1 MQTHREYCTLKSQQG
16 KKVRQKP
23 YQFLHA
29 LLQNVLISIASTYM
43 VLTADVAATYY
54 SSWGAG
60 RSTLCFTSSSL
71 SAQQLCIA
79 ANVLAFYKKTK
90 AYGNV
95 AVTWID
101 IIMEDSKVTQGP
113 LLLDSSVNVYD
124 NNTHLNNLQ
133 LI

>member
-1 MQTHREYCTLKSQQG
+1 MQTHREHRTFKSQQG
-16 KKVRQKP
+16 KKVRQKSS
-23 YQFLHA
+23 QLLRA
-29 LLQNVLISIASTYM
+29 LLQNVLISMASTYM
-43 VLTADVAATYY
+43 VLSMEGAATYC

-60 RSTLCFTSSSL
+60 CSTPCFTSTSL

-79 ANVLAFYKKTK
+79 ANILAFYKKNK

-113 LLLDSSVNVYD
+113 LLPDSSVSVYD
-124 NNTHLNNLQ
+124 NNTHLNNQQ